1 VTNTDNGPDFS
12 ASFPE
17 KLTPGEFLKLA
28 SETPVVDVRSPSEFN
43 YGHIPGAVNIPL
55 FNDYERDLVG
65 KEYKKYGRQRAI
77 LKGLELAG
85 PAFSE
90 KLKAAV
96 TLASGGKLL
105 VHCWR
110 GGMRSET
117 MSWMFSLAGISC
129 SILEGGYKS
138 YRSNVLEGLSQQR
151 KYIILGGLTGSGK
164 TEILKQLSLMGEQV
178 VDLEAIACHRGSAF
192 GSLGQ
197 EQQPSSEHF
206 ANLLFEK
213 IMELDNHRRIW
224 LEDESKNIGTVFLP
238 DQFFNNMREAPVVSI
253 MMDIETRLP
262 RLLREYS
269 VFPSEDLAS
278 AVRRISKRLGGDM
291 EKEALESIS
300 SGNFARAIE
309 ITLRYY
315 DKAYLY
321 GLSKR
326 KETSIKKIET
336 LSDDAYGNALAVL
349 EAAIN
354 F

>member
-1 VTNTDNGPDFS
+1 
-12 ASFPE
+12 
-17 KLTPGEFLKLA
+17 
-28 SETPVVDVRSPSEFN
+28 
-43 YGHIPGAVNIPL
+43 
-55 FNDYERDLVG
+55 
-65 KEYKKYGRQRAI
+65 
-77 LKGLELAG
+77 
-85 PAFSE
+85 
-90 KLKAAV
+90 
-96 TLASGGKLL
+96 
-105 VHCWR
+105 
-110 GGMRSET
+110 
-117 MSWMFSLAGISC
+117 
-129 SILEGGYKS
+129 
-138 YRSNVLEGLSQQR
+138 
-151 KYIILGGLTGSGK
+151 
-164 TEILKQLSLMGEQV
+164 MGEQV